1 MNKIIAL
8 GTIIAPLM
16 LITTA
21 VHAGVAT
28 PTSTA
33 DCLKLLDT
41 LASKADSN
49 KISEDVEKKLEPLAE
64 KLTQNCEA
72 GKFPAAVKLY
82 QQIEQAMPTR

>member
-8 GTIIAPLM
+8 GTLIIPLM
-16 LITTA
+16 
-21 VHAGVAT
+21 VMGNSVQAGVAT
-28 PTSTA
+28 PKNTA

-41 LASKADSN
+41 LAGKADSK

-82 QQIEQAMPTR
+82 QQIEQAMPSK